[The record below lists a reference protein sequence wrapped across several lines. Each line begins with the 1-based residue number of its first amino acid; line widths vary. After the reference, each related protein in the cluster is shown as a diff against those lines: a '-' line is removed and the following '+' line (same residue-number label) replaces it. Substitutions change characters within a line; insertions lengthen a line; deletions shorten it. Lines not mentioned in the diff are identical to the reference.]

1 MNPHYKYKAF
11 LNELREST
19 DYANILESIE
29 KAYDIIFE
37 AGNATDIDEENANYT
52 LKDIYKKQS
61 GLPAYGAHKQRN
73 KIHGDLSQKGFT
85 NADAMKKADVRAKL
99 EESLLIPSREDVDD
113 IGELIS
119 HYASASQYDI
129 PENIQTRIMN
139 LVKGTSRKQIDA
151 VGKYIEESYKRN
163 SGDMV
168 PFIKDILEDLTDKAK
183 WASEQ
188 RAALQQAGEAHV
200 AYDVADIDDEFG
212 TLFTRGAN
220 YEDMLDMIA
229 REGAAKIGAERS
241 LTLPKSVIQAARSK
255 GLSES
260 EIKHLN
266 GMHKEIISAI
276 SKTQQSL
283 IQYIWGK
290 VKTNASVVNQ
300 EIASA
305 ISAKNTEVKTAI
317 NNEMKAKGRTPELE
331 QKWEEA
337 TANAIR
343 WPYQGRGL
351 HQTMFKELI
360 GGVDNERTA
369 AAKQALSSIGMD
381 INSVV
386 AKVAGGLNSD
396 NAEQYLKQ
404 FLKKYKDAKLNGLDN
419 DNPGVLAVSAMEQDN
434 TDAIEIYTGIIN
446 ALKPMMD
453 KVA

>member
-11 LNELREST
+11 LNELRKST

-52 LKDIYKKQS
+52 LRDVYRKQS

-73 KIHGDLSQKGFT
+73 KVHGDLSQKGFT
-85 NADAMKKADVRAKL
+85 NAVAGTKAKERARL
-99 EESLLIPSREDVDD
+99 EEETLTPSGGGLDD
-113 IGELIS
+113 IDVLIS
-119 HYASASQYDI
+119 QYKI
-129 PENIQTRIMN
+129 PEKYKTRIMN
-139 LVKGTSRKQIDA
+139 LVRVTSRKQIDA
-151 VGKYIEESYKRN
+151 VGEYIETSYNKHAGNMRA
-163 SGDMV
+163 
-168 PFIKDILEDLTDKAK
+168 FIDDVLEDLTDKAK

-188 RAALQQAGEAHV
+188 RAALKQAGEAHV

-220 YEDMLDMIA
+220 YEDMLSMIVG
-229 REGAAKIGAERS
+229 EGAAKIGAERS
-241 LTLPKSVIQAARSK
+241 LALPKSVIQAARNK

-260 EIKHLN
+260 EIKQLN

-283 IQYIWGK
+283 VQYIWGK

-305 ISAKNTEVKTAI
+305 ISAKNIEVKTAI
-317 NNEMKAKGRTPELE
+317 NNEMKVNGSTPELTK
-331 QKWEEA
+331 QWNEA

-369 AAKQALSSIGMD
+369 AAKQALASIGMD
-381 INSVV
+381 VNSVV